1 LEELRIDL
9 YISGMKNF
17 LKELIAD
24 PITGE
29 ELIEIKNNGSSF
41 LSSGD
46 NMYSITDDVPLL
58 LAEKKTE
65 ITNSTLHTDFKS
77 NFDYKQHYQ
86 QDASYFDYFKEHESA
101 ADKEEIRRLN
111 QVIIHHVSEKAELIL
126 DVGCGNGWVAK
137 YFLPKRKKVVS
148 MDISVTNPAK
158 VLKESPG
165 ENHAAIVADAYHLP
179 FKKNTF
185 DAIIA
190 SEIMEHVYDPK
201 LFIANLMD
209 VLKPGGRLIITTPYN
224 EKIEYFLCVHCNKPT
239 PKHAHL
245 HSFSEK
251 NIAEFIPK
259 EYTDYKT
266 EKFANK
272 YLVRLRLDLL
282 MSFLPFGLWKLKDS
296 FVNSIFKKPM
306 RFLIELNKK

>member
-1 LEELRIDL
+1 
-9 YISGMKNF
+9 MKNF
-17 LKELIAD
+17 LRELIAD
-24 PITGE
+24 PVTGD

-46 NMYSITDDVPLL
+46 NKYSITDGVPVLL
-58 LAEKKTE
+58 SDEKTE

-77 NFDYKQHYQ
+77 NFDYKRHYQ

-111 QVIIHHVSEKAELIL
+111 QVIIHHIPAKAELIL

-137 YFLPKRKKVVS
+137 HFLPKGKKVVS
-148 MDISVTNPAK
+148 MDISITNPVK
-158 VLKESPG
+158 VLKENPG

-201 LFIANLMD
+201 LFIANLME

-251 NIAEFIPK
+251 NIADFIPK

-266 EKFANK
+266 EKFSNK
-272 YLVRLRLDLL
+272 YLVRLRLNLL
-282 MSFLPFGLWKLKDS
+282 MSFLSFGLWKLKDS
-296 FVNSIFKKPM
+296 FVNSIFKKPI

>member
-1 LEELRIDL
+1 
-9 YISGMKNF
+9 MKNF

-24 PITGE
+24 PITGK

-46 NMYSITDDVPLL
+46 TLYSITDEVPVLL
-58 LAEKKTE
+58 TEKKTE
-65 ITNSTLHTDFKS
+65 IITSTLHTHFNS
-77 NFDYKQHYQ
+77 NFDYKLHYQ
-86 QDASYFDYFKEHESA
+86 EDAFYFDYFKQPESA

-111 QVIIHHVSEKAELIL
+111 QAIIHHIPGNAELIL

-137 YFLPKRKKVVS
+137 HFLPEGKKIVS
-148 MDISVTNPAK
+148 MDISITNPVK
-158 VLKESPG
+158 VLKENPG
-165 ENHAAIVADAYHLP
+165 ENHAAVVADAYHLP

-190 SEIMEHVYDPK
+190 SEIMEHVYDPQ
-201 LFIANLMD
+201 LFITNLME

-245 HSFSEK
+245 HSFNEK
-251 NIAEFIPK
+251 NIIDFIPK
-259 EYTDYKT
+259 EYTDYKI

-272 YLVRLRLDLL
+272 YMVRLRLNLFV
-282 MSFLPFGLWKLKDS
+282 SFLPFGLWRLMDS
-296 FVNSIFKKPM
+296 FVNSIFKNPM